1 MIKAINLDALSKWVG
16 NIPQDVV
23 DEMAKIAPMLNILGY
38 DPYANPPNYEAAKM
52 KIDGDLIANYPGRN
66 RRNRQRQKNDE
77 EHDIE

>member
-23 DEMAKIAPMLNILGY
+23 DEMAKLAPMLQILGY

-52 KIDGDLIANYPGRN
+52 KIDADLIQNYPLHN
-66 RRNRQRQKNDE
+66 RRRRRRDD
-77 EHDIE
+77 DIE